1 MRPQPVAGQPDATP
15 AEPQGR
21 HLIYRAHFD
30 RMNALLGYLTEHCC
44 GGQACEVVPPACT
57 DCGDPA

>member
-1 MRPQPVAGQPDATP
+1 MDVLVVESLDESPRVTELD
-15 AEPQGR
+15 
-21 HLIYRAHFD
+21 
-30 RMNALLGYLTEHCC
+30 LGYLTEHCC